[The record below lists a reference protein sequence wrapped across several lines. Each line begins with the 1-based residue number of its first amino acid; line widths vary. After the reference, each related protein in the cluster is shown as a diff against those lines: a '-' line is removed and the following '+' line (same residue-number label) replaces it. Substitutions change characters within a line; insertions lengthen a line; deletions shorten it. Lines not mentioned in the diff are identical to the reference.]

1 MFVGDRDIISM
12 TITMIHNSLN
22 NVGES
27 NVVVF
32 GDRVITKK
40 RKLSCID
47 SKFKLFKIFYE

>member
-1 MFVGDRDIISM
+1 MFVVDRDIINV
-12 TITMIHNSLN
+12 TIAMIHNSIT

-32 GDRVITKK
+32 GDRVFTKK